1 MINQIIGITLF
12 VIWTAI
18 VYMWSIRSCGG
29 IIKEQDKVLKQLTN
43 KLDEMDER
51 LRLRINQND
60 TLLQTIDILNKQ
72 IQEVKNDSK

>member
-12 VIWTAI
+12 VMWTAI
-18 VYMWSIRSCGG
+18 VYRWSIGSCGR

-60 TLLQTIDILNKQ
+60 TLLQTIDILNKK
-72 IQEVKNDSK
+72 IQEGKE

>member
-1 MINQIIGITLF
+1 MINSIISITLF
-12 VIWTAI
+12 AIWTAI
-18 VYMWSIRSCGG
+18 VYRWSIGSCGR

-60 TLLQTIDILNKQ
+60 TLLQTIELLNKQ
-72 IQEVKNDSK
+72 IQEGNK